1 MLAFNLGVFF
11 RNLKGEEVTF
21 SAKNDLCEVRFT
33 GGVVSLH
40 EHTDLTRHLSVTL
53 GKGDLS
59 FRIAFDEN
67 EEQEEEPDDTAVEV
81 RLVQEGGE
89 RETLLLQSSFRFSEI
104 SLKPVSDGEEPE
116 GDGAAPEDEPT
127 PA

>member
-1 MLAFNLGVFF
+1 MTDLKASSAAFGSELPQMFRPIVAPRAPDAKSIHGIRVWEAGPIDGRLRMLAFNLGVFF

-67 EEQEEEPDDTAVEV
+67 E
-81 RLVQEGGE
+81 
-89 RETLLLQSSFRFSEI
+89 
-104 SLKPVSDGEEPE
+104 
-116 GDGAAPEDEPT
+116 
-127 PA
+127 